1 MMINFPRIHTMKKIS
16 RLESS
21 TQKTT
26 TSSMSAPSSFEKPE
40 LSKAGDSGARNKIQT
55 KRRRSQ
61 QQQHEKDSN
70 TNQIRKSSVKS
81 QNNVEP
87 SATSLSGIDPVA
99 VKAVT
104 FEKTARVRRVRPRSQ
119 FSQTEREAMWYSD
132 NDYTDIK
139 RRAVET
145 VKRMMKGEKS
155 GGFVDDDNYT
165 SRGLE
170 CRMKKNAV
178 ERKRFKSY
186 ARGLVLE
193 EQDYQNETGIMCP
206 GRLRKVYLKS
216 SSIALMKAQDNGQ
229 KDAEVTNDVSLCEI
243 RRINLENNNLL

>member
-1 MMINFPRIHTMKKIS
+1 M
-16 RLESS
+16 S
-21 TQKTT
+21 T
-26 TSSMSAPSSFEKPE
+26 PSSFEKPE
-40 LSKAGDSGARNKIQT
+40 LSKACDSGARNKIQT

-61 QQQHEKDSN
+61 QQQEKDSN
-70 TNQIRKSSVKS
+70 TNQIRKSSMKA
-81 QNNVEP
+81 QNNVDP

-119 FSQTEREAMWYSD
+119 ISQTEREAMWYND

-155 GGFVDDDNYT
+155 EEDFVDDDNYT

-193 EQDYQNETGIMCP
+193 EQDYQNETGIMCS

-229 KDAEVTNDVSLCEI
+229 KDAEAIHDVS
-243 RRINLENNNLL
+243 